1 MHWHEIKMTTLECV
15 FCDQRRPFEVYNP
28 FCPACGAP
36 MLVHFSRAKRGAR
49 PSAPTAAERFADFL
63 PLKKYDPALS
73 LGVGGTPLLLLGR
86 IVEQFGLPEI
96 YAKNEM
102 TNPTASF
109 KDRGTVVAVQKVLE
123 LGIKKIGTIS
133 TGNMAGSTAAYAAKA
148 GLKCL
153 VFVKEDT
160 PPDKI
165 VAAAVYG
172 ATIIKVTGDYGGLF
186 RKSFEIGRR
195 LGIAFMNSV
204 DPFRI
209 EGYKVTSYEIFEQ
222 LGHSAFRAKAPVM
235 VFVPVSAAGHLI
247 GLIRGFRDL
256 HDLGLIPRLP
266 TIIGVQASGCAP
278 IARAF
283 RRGFDRV
290 ERFPNPRTIA
300 HAISNPTPPGGNLAL
315 RLLREAGGLMMDVG
329 DPEIRRAQSLL
340 ASREGLF
347 CDPASV
353 TPLAAVLKLQRRKRL
368 PAQARAVLVVTGS
381 GLKSLEAVD
390 AARLD
395 IRSASLEK
403 LDAAL

>member
-1 MHWHEIKMTTLECV
+1 
-15 FCDQRRPFEVYNP
+15 
-28 FCPACGAP
+28 
-36 MLVHFSRAKRGAR
+36 MLVSPSRGRKTIRRTAT
-49 PSAPTAAERFADFL
+49 TAAERFADFL

-109 KDRGTVVAVQKVLE
+109 KDRGTVVAVQKALE

-148 GLKCL
+148 GLRCL
-153 VFVKEDT
+153 VFVKADT

-172 ATIIKVTGDYGGLF
+172 ATIIKVKGDYGGLF

-195 LGIAFMNSV
+195 LGIAFLNSV

-222 LGHSAFRAKAPVM
+222 LGSAAFRAKIPVM

-266 TIIGVQASGCAP
+266 TIVGVQASGCAP

-283 RRGFDRV
+283 RRGSDRV
-290 ERFPNPRTIA
+290 ERFPNPRTMA

-315 RLLREAGGLMMDVG
+315 RLLREAGGSMMDVG
-329 DPEIRRAQSLL
+329 DPEIRRAQTLM

-403 LDAAL
+403 LDVAL